1 MLSRRG
7 SPAIVSTTGSNPV
20 RRGEPRPPRAGGS
33 VRGKPAHAP
42 SVAPGAGPSQMDV
55 SPSEAWPARTRS
67 GGGGAQTRLAGEN
80 PRWGYLRI
88 RGELLKLGITVSAT
102 AIRTVLRRHHLGPAP
117 RRMGP
122 SWREFLRSQA
132 HAILALDFFTVRRLA
147 PHAVRALHH
156 RARVQ
161 TGARPRRHQE
171 PRFGVGHAA
180 GLEPRGGRAASRHP
194 VPDP

>member
-7 SPAIVSTTGSNPV
+7 SPAIVSTTGSNPAC
-20 RRGEPRPPRAGGS
+20 RGEPRPPRAGGS
-33 VRGKPAHAP
+33 VRGGRARSFGGTGSW
-42 SVAPGAGPSQMDV
+42 SVANGRIAVGGVAGQDSIRRRW
-55 SPSEAWPARTRS
+55 SSNS
-67 GGGGAQTRLAGEN
+67 LGGGE
-80 PRWGYLRI
+80 PEVGYLRI

-171 PRFGVGHAA
+171 LQIR
-180 GLEPRGGRAASRHP
+180 RGSRSRP
-194 VPDP
+194 GTSRWESGFETSGS